1 MDRLKSFKVP
11 MKANVRPLILILFLC
26 LIFQPSLSKAQPPI
40 AQPPMNLMNLLKE
53 RLKAAE
59 EARKKREAEEG
70 KQKPVQDEGA
80 KAKEGEVQAV
90 PQNRP
95 VPQPTESDLK
105 TGAAREKAGPSGKG
119 KIENKVTAQGVSFY
133 FDDADVFEVINAVFG
148 EILKVNYIIDPRISG
163 RVNFRT
169 TTPIP
174 NEDILPVMEIILRLD
189 GVGVLEEGGLYRF
202 VPLPEISK
210 EPIPIKFGNNPD
222 EVGMKGVSIVQIVP
236 LTYIASD
243 EMLKILNPLIT
254 RGGMIVDIPLR
265 NYLMIADTDANVK
278 RLLQVVKIF
287 DRKEVQSVSKPKVYV
302 YPLQNAK
309 ADHVAKILQEIF
321 LGGSKTLQKKKPKK
335 TTRVFRTSGREINT
349 RKTLSKRNAT
359 SSLEEPLVTPGTKI
373 FPDEITNSLII
384 LTTPRDYAIIDE
396 VVKKIDIVPRQ
407 VLIEALIAEVTLKDE
422 LKFGIE
428 WFLKSHFKLGNTPLT
443 GVNAVGES
451 LKSFD
456 PANILGQSGFTFA
469 AIDTAQV
476 VRGLLQTLAT
486 EQKVKVIASPHI
498 MVSDNREARIQ
509 VGDQIPV
516 QTSQSETSAGT
527 LVTSIQYRD
536 TGATLKVKPQINES
550 GLVSL
555 EITQE
560 LSFVTGTGVQDN
572 PIISNRTAETS
583 VVVQDGQT
591 IVIGGLIRE
600 NRDSSRTGIPIL
612 KDIPILG
619 FLFGSTETSVNR
631 TELIVLITPH
641 VVKSISEAK
650 KVTDEFR
657 KKMKGV
663 DNIWKE
669 DKQKVSPEKGGKVN
683 EQGRD
688 SSEVA
693 PFITEIPQ

>member
-70 KQKPVQDEGA
+70 KQKPIQDEGA

-90 PQNRP
+90 PQNRLAAQ
-95 VPQPTESDLK
+95 PQESDLK

-189 GVGVLEEGGLYRF
+189 GVGVVEEGGLYRF

-254 RGGMIVDIPLR
+254 RGGMLVDIPLR

-287 DRKEVQSVSKPKVYV
+287 DRKEVQSVSKAKVYV

-321 LGGSKTLQKKKPKK
+321 LGGSKTLQTKKPKAK
-335 TTRVFRTSGREINT
+335 TRIFRTSGREINT
-349 RKTLSKRNAT
+349 KEALSKRNDA
-359 SSLEEPLVTPGTKI
+359 SSLEGPLVTPGTKI

-384 LTTPRDYAIIDE
+384 LTTPRDYDLIDE
-396 VVKKIDIVPRQ
+396 VVKKIDTVPRQ
-407 VLIEALIAEVTLKDE
+407 VLIEALIAEVTLTDE

-428 WFLKSHFKLGNTPLT
+428 WFLKSHFTLGNTPLT
-443 GVNAVGES
+443 GVNAFGES
-451 LKSFD
+451 PKNTVFD

-486 EQKVKVIASPHI
+486 ESKVKVIASPHV

-509 VGDQIPV
+509 VGDQLPV

-560 LSFVTGTGVQDN
+560 LSFKSGTGVQGN

-600 NRDSSRTGIPIL
+600 NRDSSRIGIPIL

-619 FLFGSTETSVNR
+619 YLFGSTETSVNR

-641 VVKSISEAK
+641 VVKSISEAE
-650 KVTDEFR
+650 KVTNEFR
-657 KKMKGV
+657 KKLPGLADTLKEPRKQ
-663 DNIWKE
+663 DLEQNIAK
-669 DKQKVSPEKGGKVN
+669 
-683 EQGRD
+683 
-688 SSEVA
+688 
-693 PFITEIPQ
+693 